1 MFEVCIGSYFPFIHR
16 ISCVCLFQENYMI
29 FWTSDNFTFITNLL
43 FYFSQTVTD
52 LLMRKEAFLESQTTT
67 LWNRQLCLGLIL
79 NKTSLFVS

>member
-1 MFEVCIGSYFPFIHR
+1 
-16 ISCVCLFQENYMI
+16 MI

-67 LWNRQLCLGLIL
+67 LWKRQLCLGLIL